1 MASSSVV
8 ASCGKLPNFAEDQLG
23 LAVSCGLNHL
33 ALALMPLHYRIRVS
47 ASSVR
52 GSVEWTI
59 FYPGSCVN
67 VPATQ
72 SPVRVAMKSI
82 ILALVAAALT
92 IGFGAAIS
100 PGSFFMGLP
109 VIAALFLGVFLI
121 QWVGFAIAW
130 FLHTERYYDLTGSLT
145 YIAVISLA
153 WFMGDGPAPGA
164 ELLLIAVSVWAI
176 RLGSFLFLRV
186 LEVGEDQR
194 FRHIKVLAPRFFMA
208 WTLQGMWVSFTVSA
222 VLVALL
228 PGNAASDFL
237 PAGLSR
243 AVFVAGCCLA
253 IVGLLFE
260 VIADHQK
267 ARFRK
272 NPEHKGRFIQT
283 GLWSRC
289 RHPNYFGEIVFW
301 FGLALAASPAMSGAQ
316 HLAWLSPMFVYLLL
330 TRLSGIPTLAKRG
343 HQLWGG
349 NPEYQ
354 AYLARTPKLVPKF
367 MVAGE
372 GSAR

>member
-1 MASSSVV
+1 MAGCFVW
-8 ASCGKLPNFAEDQLG
+8 
-23 LAVSCGLNHL
+23 LNHL
-33 ALALMPLHYRIRVS
+33 APGLMPLHYRIGVS
-47 ASSVR
+47 TSSVR
-52 GSVEWTI
+52 RSVEWTI

-67 VPATQ
+67 FPATQ

-92 IGFGAAIS
+92 IGFGATIS
-100 PGSFFMGLP
+100 PGRFFMGLP
-109 VIAALFLGVFLI
+109 VIASLFLGVFLV

-130 FLHTERYYDLTGSLT
+130 LLRTERYYDLTGSLT
-145 YIAVISLA
+145 YIAVVTLA
-153 WFMGDGPAPGA
+153 WFMGDAQAQGA
-164 ELLLIAVSVWAI
+164 TLLLIAVSVWAV

-186 LEVGEDQR
+186 IEVGEDQR
-194 FRHIKVLAPRFFMA
+194 FRHIKVSAPRFFMA
-208 WTLQGMWVSFTVSA
+208 WTLQGVWVSFTVSA

-243 AVFVAGCCLA
+243 AVFVAGCSLA
-253 IVGLLFE
+253 MSGLIIE

-272 NPEHKGRFIQT
+272 NLDNKGRFIQT

-316 HLAWLSPMFVYLLL
+316 HLAWLSPLFVHLLL
-330 TRLSGIPTLAKRG
+330 TRLSGIPTLVKRG
-343 HQLWGG
+343 QQLWGDD
-349 NPEYQ
+349 PEYQ
-354 AYLARTPKLVPKF
+354 AYLARTPRLVPRLIG
-367 MVAGE
+367 AGQ
-372 GSAR
+372 GSAL